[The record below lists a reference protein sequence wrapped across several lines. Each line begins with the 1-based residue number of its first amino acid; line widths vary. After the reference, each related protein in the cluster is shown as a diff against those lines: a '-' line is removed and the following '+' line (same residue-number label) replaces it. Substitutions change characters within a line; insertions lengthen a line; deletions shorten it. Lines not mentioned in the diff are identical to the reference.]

1 MVLAWVAGRSV
12 QSLAERN
19 HLTILGFSTFP
30 KSGGFAMNTWNN
42 TCRFAGHIM
51 LISILLTA
59 GACDAVNE
67 LANRSSGSDVHY
79 YLSLGTSL
87 SVGVQP
93 NGSGDL
99 FPTDNGYPDQLYASI
114 RPVFES
120 AGMQDQKL
128 DFVKLGCPGE
138 TLDKMINGISCPYIA
153 GSQLD
158 AAVDFL
164 NEHRGNVHLV
174 TIDIGGNDFRNAG
187 CIGTSV
193 DFDCVNAVSAQI
205 ATDLATVLAAL
216 RDAAG
221 PETTII
227 GMNYYNPYLAAWLE
241 GSAGQSIAMETAQA
255 ATILNDFLANTYGTA
270 GVTLADVYTAFES
283 DDFSTM
289 VTTPLPPPNE
299 RLPVSVANIGAMTYM
314 CDPPPVGPDIHAN
327 TAGYGLIADTLETA
341 MP

>member
-1 MVLAWVAGRSV
+1 MNA
-12 QSLAERN
+12 
-19 HLTILGFSTFP
+19 STQLRRR
-30 KSGGFAMNTWNN
+30 TWQ
-42 TCRFAGHIM
+42 IM
-51 LISILLTA
+51 LISVLLTA

-93 NGSGDL
+93 NSSGDL
-99 FPTDNGYPDQLYASI
+99 FPTDEGYPDQLYADL
-114 RPVFES
+114 RPVFE
-120 AGMQDQKL
+120 ADGMRQL

-153 GSQLD
+153 GSQLA

-164 NEHRGNVHLV
+164 TEHRGNVRLV

-187 CIGTSV
+187 CIGSSV

-205 ATDLATVLAAL
+205 AIDLAAILSAL

-221 PETTII
+221 PDTTIV
-227 GMNYYNPYLAAWLE
+227 GMNYYNPYLASWLE
-241 GSAGQSIAMETAQA
+241 GRNGESFAMDTAQA
-255 ATILNDFLANTYGTA
+255 ATIFNDFLASTYDTA
-270 GVTLADVYTAFES
+270 GVTMADVYAAFES
-283 DDFSTM
+283 DDFSTI
-289 VTTPLPPPNE
+289 VPTPLPPPNQQ
-299 RLPVSVANIGAMTYM
+299 LPVSVANICAMTYM
-314 CDPPPVGPDIHAN
+314 CEPPPVGPDIHAN
-327 TAGYGLIADTLETA
+327 AAGYGLIADTMLNA